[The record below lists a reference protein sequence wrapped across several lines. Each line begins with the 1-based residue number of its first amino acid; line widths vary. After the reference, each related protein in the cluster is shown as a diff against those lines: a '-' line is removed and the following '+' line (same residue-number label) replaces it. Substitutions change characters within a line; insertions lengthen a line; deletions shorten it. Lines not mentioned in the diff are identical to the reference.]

1 MKPENFLYGCM
12 ATLLVIAG
20 PVMAAA
26 IQSHASIQ
34 TTAETFI
41 TEAVLSSHGRLPIA
55 RAGSLDSRLRLN
67 ECDTPLE
74 AFQPA
79 GGRLLG
85 STTVG
90 IRCQG
95 TQPWTLYVP
104 VKVSIHDTVVVA
116 ARHLS
121 KGMVVQDQDVKL
133 VKKDLAELRSGYYK
147 DAVRSD
153 RQTGRPHDFHGCCNY
168 DTHGERPQLQIN
180 RGQRVSLIAESHGLK
195 VQMTGEALADG
206 ASGERIRV
214 RNLGT
219 KKLVEGIVISA
230 TTVQVAL

>member
-104 VKVSIHDTVVVA
+104 VKVSIYDTVVVA

-133 VKKDLAELRSGYYK
+133 VKKDLAELRAGYYK
-147 DAVRSD
+147 DASEVIGKQVARTTSMD
-153 RQTGRPHDFHGCCNY
+153 AAITTRMMKDP
-168 DTHGERPQLQIN
+168 LLIN
-180 RGQRVSLIAESHGLK
+180 RGQRVSLIAESNGLK

-206 ASGERIRV
+206 ASGERIQV
-214 RNLGT
+214 RNLGS

-230 TTVQVAL
+230 TTVQVAF

>member
-1 MKPENFLYGCM
+1 MKPGNFLYGCI
-12 ATLLVIAG
+12 ATLLVITR
-20 PVMAAA
+20 PVMADA
-26 IQSHASIQ
+26 IQSHTSIQ

-41 TEAVLSSHGRLPIA
+41 TEAVLSSNGRLPIA

-90 IRCQG
+90 VRCQG

-104 VKVSIHDTVVVA
+104 VKVSIYDTVVVA
-116 ARHLS
+116 TRHLS
-121 KGMVVQDQDVKL
+121 KGMLIQDQDVTL
-133 VKKDLAELRSGYYK
+133 VKKDLAELRSGYYQDLSQVIGKQVARTTSMNAAITTRMMK
-147 DAVRSD
+147 D
-153 RQTGRPHDFHGCCNY
+153 P
-168 DTHGERPQLQIN
+168 LQIK
-180 RGQRVSLIAESHGLK
+180 RGQVVSLIAEAHGLK
-195 VQMTGEALADG
+195 VQMTGKALADG
-206 ASGERIRV
+206 ASGERIQV
-214 RNLGT
+214 RNLST
-219 KKLVEGIVISA
+219 KKVVEGIVKSA